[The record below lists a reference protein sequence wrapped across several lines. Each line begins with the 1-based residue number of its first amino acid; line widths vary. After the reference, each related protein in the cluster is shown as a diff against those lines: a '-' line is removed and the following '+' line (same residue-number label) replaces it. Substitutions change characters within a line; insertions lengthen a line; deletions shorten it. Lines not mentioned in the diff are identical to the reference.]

1 MASSERTEPGAH
13 SEVLGATGQ
22 QIVVGHRTGVDRRRP
37 LRRCLRQRTNSM
49 ASGSSV
55 RSSAITSSVTQSVPS
70 ASRANWAVSTASAA
84 PRQPAVLGSGVMPS
98 RLSRSSTPVPPT
110 ASTRRIATVI
120 QLGARRDQCLRA
132 PRDSFAPPVPM
143 ISREVNSRP
152 AIVSLDSAALHRC

>member
-1 MASSERTEPGAH
+1 M
-13 SEVLGATGQ
+13 
-22 QIVVGHRTGVDRRRP
+22 
-37 LRRCLRQRTNSM
+37 
-49 ASGSSV
+49 
-55 RSSAITSSVTQSVPS
+55 
-70 ASRANWAVSTASAA
+70 SAA
-84 PRQPAVLGSGVMPS
+84 ADQFDGIWQQCALVGDHLERDPVGAQRLAGQLRGEHSIGGAARARGAGSGVLPS

-132 PRDSFAPPVPM
+132 PRDSFAPPVRM